1 MFKMANLS
9 LAVLFLMLITTVSVL
24 NQMLLII
31 VKQSNSF
38 FEHSREKGKI
48 FGKLSKSINVSS
60 SLIIAS
66 YFPLK
71 LGYLVSVFA
80 TSKTSMSSHNY
91 VTLLLLPIVT
101 FISSCFSNFATISYH
116 FKDMFFKV
124 RNTMQS

>member
-24 NQMLLII
+24 NQMLLVI
-31 VKQSNSF
+31 VKKSNSF
-38 FEHSREKGKI
+38 FEHSTDKGKR

-60 SLIIAS
+60 FLIIAS

-71 LGYLVSVFA
+71 LGYLVSAFSS
-80 TSKTSMSSHNY
+80 SKITMSFHYY

-101 FISSCFSNFATISYH
+101 FISSCFSCNY
-116 FKDMFFKV
+116 
-124 RNTMQS
+124 